1 MAISKKIIKKN
12 NNINIITTNY
22 DNKFIDNINRKGRKK
37 HNYDLLSEDKFK
49 KCLSQKVKTLKAYN
63 NTLDY
68 IQDNNNFN
76 VFLTIRGINKIS
88 LKKLLDRI
96 RKADNDLSYVTLA
109 SWSIEMDLHYHILLN
124 TKLNQ
129 KQLKSKLKYMDSN
142 IQDIY
147 YSKNLYKYFKKNLNY
162 DTIYIL
168 KSVDNKD
175 FKEKQIDILNYSK
188 ILSYSKDVKY
198 KPIEIKNPSQEQL
211 QEIYNNS
218 QYVET
223 IEYNNLNS
231 NIQIDKFIESSPER

>member
-129 KQLKSKLKYMDSN
+129 KQLKSKLKYLDSN